1 MSALPGNSTE
11 LSMLPLES
19 IDERYRRYRIA
30 DAAAERAVTQSL
42 KRYGQMAP
50 IVICEQQECAVLLD
64 GFKRLDAARRLK
76 GFSSLW
82 ARRIEVDESS
92 AKAALYN
99 LNRISRRPLELEEAW
114 IVHAL
119 VREDGLTQAE
129 TAGLLN
135 RHKSWVCRRL
145 ALLEKLCVAAREE
158 LHLGLL
164 SPSVARQLAR
174 LPMGNQQSALGSVR
188 EHSLNS
194 VELRGAI
201 DLLLSA
207 STQEQQQ
214 FVLEKPREALRQ
226 SESSFVH
233 SWDPR
238 MSTAGNR
245 LARMLATLLEQL
257 AKMRAWLEYR
267 GRGQLMACDRAVLR
281 SGLARLACE
290 ARVIAEA
297 TDDFLRELGE
307 P

>member
-164 SPSVARQLAR
+164 SPSVARQLA
-174 LPMGNQQSALGSVR
+174 
-188 EHSLNS
+188 
-194 VELRGAI
+194 
-201 DLLLSA
+201 LL
-207 STQEQQQ
+207 
-214 FVLEKPREALRQ
+214 
-226 SESSFVH
+226 
-233 SWDPR
+233 
-238 MSTAGNR
+238 
-245 LARMLATLLEQL
+245 
-257 AKMRAWLEYR
+257 
-267 GRGQLMACDRAVLR
+267 
-281 SGLARLACE
+281 
-290 ARVIAEA
+290 
-297 TDDFLRELGE
+297 
-307 P
+307 